1 MPDSF
6 VDTNVL
12 IYLAADDAAKAER
25 VEELLAAGATI
36 SVQVLNE
43 TANVLRRKAGL
54 SWDETRA
61 FLNMVRS
68 LAAVQSL
75 TVETHE
81 QGLRI
86 SERYRLSLYDGMIV
100 AAARS
105 AGCEL
110 IWSEDMQD
118 GLLIDG
124 PLRIQNPFKI

>member
-68 LAAVQSL
+68 LAAVQPL

-124 PLRIQNPFKI
+124 ALRIQNPFKI